1 MLDKN
6 KELFSENENLMSESE
21 GYIQKLTQLED

>member
-1 MLDKN
+1 MIVLVFMLDKN

-21 GYIQKLTQLED
+21 GYI